1 MHHSFDELI
10 TAIKESNRPYDVDKI
25 TKAYLWA
32 DKSHEG
38 QMRKSGEPYIIHP
51 IAVAVILIDLGMDT
65 DTVCAGLLHDVVE
78 DTDTSLD
85 LLKKEF
91 GADVALMVDGVT
103 KLTKLQFS
111 TKEETQAENIRKML
125 LAMAKDIRVIII
137 KLADRLHNMRTA
149 KFWKEQKRRDKSQ
162 ETMEVYAPLAHRL
175 GIRTIQ
181 EELEDLSIRNLDPF
195 GYAEIEKLL
204 EFRKEERQDF
214 LNHIKNKISERF
226 AGENLDISISG
237 RVKSVYGIYRKMYM
251 QGRSFDEI
259 YDVYAVRIF
268 CKNIF
273 ECYGVLGVVHD
284 MFTPIP
290 NRFKDYISTPKAN
303 GYQSLHTTV
312 LDKAGIPFEIQIR
325 TWDMHYTAEY
335 GIAAHWKYKSGIAGK
350 DNMEERLAWIRQL
363 LEAQQTSGDAREI
376 LQGIKSDIAPE
387 EIFVFTPKGDVMNLP
402 IGSTVIDFAYAIHTA
417 VGNRMTG
424 AKVDGRI
431 VSLDFK
437 LDTGMICEII
447 TTNAQGKGPS
457 RDWLKI
463 VRTSSARTKIRA
475 WFKKE
480 RREENILQGR
490 EEIEREFKR
499 NLINIPENELDAF
512 ILSQAKRQRMNSAD
526 EFYAAVGYGGVQLS
540 RLMPRI
546 KEDFVKQYRNDEEE
560 KEKDQK
566 ALAQA
571 QAQAKA
577 HASKKKKPT
586 SGVIIEGEEDCLVK
600 FAKCCNPLPGDEI
613 IGFVTRG
620 YGVSIHKKDCVN
632 VKLTGPDA
640 SRWVKAQWADS
651 LHEKFK
657 STIEIIAIN
666 RDSLLADVSIMLSNM
681 HIPIHALSARE
692 VADGGSVIQINVEV
706 NDVSQLNYLINS
718 LGNIKG
724 VTDVHRLSA
733 Q

>member
-1 MHHSFDELI
+1 MHTFDELM

-25 TKAYLWA
+25 KRAYDWA
-32 DKSHEG
+32 NESHHG

-85 LLKKEF
+85 SLKKNF
-91 GADVALMVDGVT
+91 GEDVALLVDGVT

-111 TKEETQAENIRKML
+111 TKEETQAENVRKML

-149 KFWKEQKRRDKSQ
+149 QYWKEEKRRDKSQ

-175 GIRTIQ
+175 GIRTIK
-181 EELEDLSIRNLDPF
+181 EELEDLSINNLDPF
-195 GYAEIEKLL
+195 GYAEIEEQLA
-204 EFRKEERQDF
+204 FRADERQDF
-214 LNHIKNKISERF
+214 LESIKKKIEERF
-226 AGENLDISISG
+226 AKENINIAISG

-251 QGRSFDEI
+251 QGKDFDEI
-259 YDVYAVRIF
+259 YDIYAVRIF
-268 CKNIF
+268 VNNIF

-290 NRFKDYISTPKAN
+290 NRFKDYISNPKAN

-312 LDKAGIPFEIQIR
+312 LDRAGIPFEIQIR
-325 TWDMHYTAEY
+325 TWDMHNMAEY
-335 GIAAHWKYKSGIAGK
+335 GIAAHWKYKSGISGK

-363 LEAQQTSGDAREI
+363 LEAQQISGDSTDI

-387 EIFVFTPKGDVMNLP
+387 EIFVFTPKGDVINLP
-402 IGSTVIDFAYAIHTA
+402 SGSTVIDFAYAIHTA
-417 VGNRMTG
+417 VGNRMVG
-424 AKVDGRI
+424 AKVGGRM
-431 VSLDFK
+431 VPLDYK

-447 TTNAQGKGPS
+447 TSNAQGKGPS
-457 RDWLKI
+457 RDWLNI

-480 RREENILQGR
+480 RREENIAQGR
-490 EEIEREFKR
+490 EEVERELRR
-499 NLINIPENELDAF
+499 NLINLPDKELDNF
-512 ILSQAKRQRMNSAD
+512 ILGQAKRQRMNSAD

-540 RLMPRI
+540 RLMSRI
-546 KEDFVKQYRNDEEE
+546 RDDFQKQYRSEEEE
-560 KEKDQK
+560 KNEQQK
-566 ALAQA
+566 ALQQA
-571 QAQAKA
+571 QEQAKA
-577 HASKKKKPT
+577 QAAKKKKPT
-586 SGVIIEGEEDCLVK
+586 SGVIVEGEENCLVK

-632 VKLTGPDA
+632 VKNKEADP
-640 SRWVKAQWADS
+640 SRWVEAHWAES
-651 LHEKFK
+651 VHEKFK
-657 STIEIIAIN
+657 SDLEIIAQQ
-666 RDSLLADVSIMLSNM
+666 REDLLADVSILLSNL
-681 HIPIHALSARE
+681 HIPLHALSARE
-692 VADGGSVIQINVEV
+692 IPEGNSLIQINVEV
-706 NDVSQLNYLINS
+706 KDVAQLQHLIGS
-718 LGNIKG
+718 LSNLRG
-724 VTDVHRLSA
+724 VNKVHRVSA

>member
-10 TAIKESNRPYDVDKI
+10 TAVKESNRPYDIDKI
-25 TKAYLWA
+25 TKAYMWA

-85 LLKKEF
+85 ALKKEF

-103 KLTKLQFS
+103 KLTKLNFS
-111 TKEETQAENIRKML
+111 TKEETQAENVRKML

-149 KFWKEQKRRDKSQ
+149 QFWKEQKRRDKSQ

-175 GIRTIQ
+175 GIRTIK
-181 EELEDLSIRNLDPF
+181 EELEDLSIRNLDPY
-195 GYAEIEKLL
+195 GYAEIEGLL
-204 EFRKEERQDF
+204 EFRRDERQDF
-214 LNHIKNKISERF
+214 LDHIKSKIEERF
-226 AGENLDISISG
+226 ASENLNISISG

-259 YDVYAVRIF
+259 YDIYAVRVF
-268 CKNIF
+268 VNSIF

-290 NRFKDYISTPKAN
+290 NRFKDYIANPKAN

-325 TWDMHYTAEY
+325 TWDMHNTAEY
-335 GIAAHWKYKSGIAGK
+335 GIAAHWKYKSGIQGK

-363 LEAQQTSGDAREI
+363 LEAQQTSGDAQDI

-424 AKVDGRI
+424 AKVDGRM

-447 TTNAQGKGPS
+447 TTNAKGKGPS

-463 VRTSSARTKIRA
+463 CRTSSARTKIRA

-480 RREENILQGR
+480 RREENIEQGKA
-490 EEIEREFKR
+490 ELERELKR
-499 NLINIPENELDAF
+499 NLMNIPDNELDNF
-512 ILSQAKRQRMNSAD
+512 VLEQAKRQHMNTAED
-526 EFYAAVGYGGVQLS
+526 FYAAIGYGGVQLS
-540 RLMPRI
+540 RMLPRM
-546 KEDFVKQYRNDEEE
+546 KDDFMKMYRNEEE
-560 KEKDQK
+560 DKEAAQK
-566 ALAQA
+566 ALQQV

-577 HASKKKKPT
+577 QSAKKKKPT
-586 SGVIIEGEEDCLVK
+586 SGVIVEGEENCLVK

-632 VKLTGPDA
+632 VKLSGPDA
-640 SRWVKAQWADS
+640 GRWVKAYWANS
-651 LHEKFK
+651 VHEKFK
-657 STIEIIAIN
+657 STVEIYAQN

-692 VADGGSVIQINVEV
+692 LPDNGSVIQVNVEV
-706 NDVSQLNYLINS
+706 NDVNQLNYLINS
-718 LGNIKG
+718 LSNIKG
-724 VTDVHRLSA
+724 VSDVHRLTA

>member
-1 MHHSFDELI
+1 MHTFDELI
-10 TAIKESNRPYDVDKI
+10 TAIRESNRPYDVDKI
-25 TKAYLWA
+25 KKAYEWA

-51 IAVAVILIDLGMDT
+51 IAVAVILVDLGMDT
-65 DTVCAGLLHDVVE
+65 DTVCAGLLHDVIE
-78 DTDTSLD
+78 DTDTSYD
-85 LLKKEF
+85 ALKKAF

-103 KLTKLQFS
+103 KLTKLNFS
-111 TKEETQAENIRKML
+111 TKEETQAENVRKML

-149 KFWKEQKRRDKSQ
+149 QFWKEQKRRDKSQ

-175 GIRTIQ
+175 GIRTIK
-181 EELEDLSIRNLDPF
+181 EELEDLSIRYLDPY
-195 GYAEIEKLL
+195 GYQEIEELL

-214 LNHIKNKISERF
+214 LDSIKKKIEDRF
-226 AGENLDISISG
+226 AGESINIAISG

-251 QGRSFDEI
+251 QGRNFDEI
-259 YDVYAVRIF
+259 YDIYAVRIF
-268 CKNIF
+268 VNSIF
-273 ECYGVLGVVHD
+273 ECYGVLGLMHD

-290 NRFKDYISTPKAN
+290 NRFKDYISNPKAN

-312 LDKAGIPFEIQIR
+312 LDRAGIPFEIQIR
-325 TWDMHYTAEY
+325 TWDMHNMAEY
-335 GIAAHWKYKSGIAGK
+335 GIAAHWKYKSGISGK

-363 LEAQQTSGDAREI
+363 LEAQQISGDSQDI

-387 EIFVFTPKGDVMNLP
+387 EIFVFTPKGDVINLP
-402 IGSTVIDFAYAIHTA
+402 VGSTVIDFAYAIHTA

-424 AKVDGRI
+424 AKVGGRM

-437 LDTGMICEII
+437 LDTGMICEIV

-480 RREENILQGR
+480 RREENIETGR
-490 EEIEREFKR
+490 AELEREFKR
-499 NLINIPENELDAF
+499 NLINIPENELDEF
-512 ILSQAKRQRMNSAD
+512 ILNQAKRQRMNSAE
-526 EFYAAVGYGGVQLS
+526 EFYAAIGYGGVQLS
-540 RLMPRI
+540 RLMPRM
-546 KEDFVKQYRNDEEE
+546 KEDFVKQYRNEAEE
-560 KEKDQK
+560 KERDQK
-566 ALAQA
+566 ALQ

-577 HASKKKKPT
+577 QAAKKKKPT
-586 SGVIIEGEEDCLVK
+586 SGVIVEGEENCLVK

-632 VKLTGPDA
+632 VKAEGEDA
-640 SRWVKAQWADS
+640 NRWVKAQWADS
-651 LHEKFK
+651 VNEKFK
-657 STIEIIAIN
+657 STVEINAQN
-666 RDSLLADVSIMLSNM
+666 RDALLADVSIMLSNM
-681 HIPIHALSARE
+681 HIPIHGLTARE
-692 VADGGSVIQINVEV
+692 LPDHGLQIQVNVEV
-706 NDVSQLNYLINS
+706 NDVSQLSHLINS
-718 LGNIKG
+718 FKGIKG
-724 VTDVHRLSA
+724 VTDVHRLAA

>member
-1 MHHSFDELI
+1 MHHTFDELY
-10 TAIKESNRPYDVDKI
+10 TAIKESNRPYDVEKI
-25 TKAYLWA
+25 RKAYTWA
-32 DKSHEG
+32 DKSHDG
-38 QMRKSGEPYIIHP
+38 QLRKSGEPYIIHP

-65 DTVCAGLLHDVVE
+65 DTICAGLLHDVVE

-111 TKEETQAENIRKML
+111 TKEETQAENVRKML

-149 KFWKEQKRRDKSQ
+149 QFWKEQKRRDKSQ

-175 GIRTIQ
+175 GIRTLK
-181 EELEDLSIRNLDPF
+181 EELEDLSIRYLDPY
-195 GYAEIEKLL
+195 GYTEIENLL
-204 EFRKEERQDF
+204 EFRNEERQEF
-214 LNHIKNKISERF
+214 LDSIKKKIEDRF
-226 AGENLDISISG
+226 KGENMNVSISG

-251 QGRSFDEI
+251 QGKNFDEI

-268 CKNIF
+268 VNSIF
-273 ECYGVLGVVHD
+273 ECYGVLGLMHD

-290 NRFKDYISTPKAN
+290 NRFKDYISNPKAN

-312 LDKAGIPFEIQIR
+312 LDRAGIPFEIQIR
-325 TWDMHYTAEY
+325 TWDMHNTAEY

-363 LEAQQTSGDAREI
+363 LEAQQISGDAQDI

-387 EIFVFTPKGDVMNLP
+387 EIFVFTPKGDVINLP

-424 AKVDGRI
+424 AKVGGRM

-437 LDTGMICEII
+437 LDTGMICEIV

-457 RDWLKI
+457 RDWLNI
-463 VRTSSARTKIRA
+463 VKTSSARTKIRA

-480 RREENILQGR
+480 RREENIQQGR

-499 NLINIPENELDAF
+499 NLMNIPEHELDDF
-512 ILSQAKRQRMNSAD
+512 ILNQAKRQRMNSAD
-526 EFYAAVGYGGVQLS
+526 EFYAAIGYGGIQLS
-540 RLMPRI
+540 RMMPRM
-546 KEDFVKQYRNDEEE
+546 KEDFIKQYRNEEEE
-560 KEKDQK
+560 KEKVQK
-566 ALAQA
+566 TMQQV

-577 HASKKKKPT
+577 QSAKKKKPT
-586 SGVIIEGEEDCLVK
+586 SGVIVEGEDNCLVK
-600 FAKCCNPLPGDEI
+600 FAKCCNPLPGDDI

-620 YGVSIHKKDCVN
+620 YGVSIHKRDCVN
-632 VKLTGPDA
+632 VKRDGPDA
-640 SRWVKAQWADS
+640 ERWVAAHWAGGIN
-651 LHEKFK
+651 EKFK
-657 STIEIIAIN
+657 STIEIIAVN

-692 VADGGSVIQINVEV
+692 TEDNGSIIQINVEV
-706 NDVSQLNYLINS
+706 NDLAQLSYLINS
-718 LGNIKG
+718 LSNIKG
-724 VTDVHRLSA
+724 VNDVHRLSA